1 MIRPEHALMDAD
13 IADAAV
19 ADGMRI
25 INRERIIAGKM
36 AAPAWAG
43 FVQFQTGIIHQ
54 GLVLTGPTSKPAWT
68 AAAID
73 LDKRRD
79 RLMFLRATREGHDD
93 P

>member
-36 AAPAWAG
+36 AAPVCVATAG
-43 FVQFQTGIIHQ
+43 TPQAIA
-54 GLVLTGPTSKPAWT
+54 SAT
-68 AAAID
+68 A
-73 LDKRRD
+73 
-79 RLMFLRATREGHDD
+79 M